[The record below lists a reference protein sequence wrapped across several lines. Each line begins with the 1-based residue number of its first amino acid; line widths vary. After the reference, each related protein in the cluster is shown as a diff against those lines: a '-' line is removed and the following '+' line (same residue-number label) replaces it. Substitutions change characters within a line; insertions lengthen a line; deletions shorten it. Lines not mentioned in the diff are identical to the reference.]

1 MLEPP
6 ETGTN
11 TGTEP
16 AASSVI
22 AVTARGF
29 GDDYPAEV
37 DNAFV
42 RAASVVLL
50 MSLLVYVPWLI
61 GHSNWS
67 YPGVTWPFLL
77 AHVLSLG
84 ALLLK
89 VCTTWTRSVP
99 PPRPVR
105 DGAEPLVGIIIPTA
119 GEPAAMVLR
128 TVVSVLEQE
137 WPTRRRIVL
146 VSDDAHDPA
155 LRAALAPYPV
165 LYHEPPDRYAPDRA
179 GEGKAGNLNSAL
191 DRLYELAPD
200 VEYIETRDAD
210 DELGSNSFL
219 RLAVGQLVHD
229 PSVAYVQTIKE
240 AQVSA
245 GDPFNNRE
253 PRFYRNLMLA
263 KHHANAVFPCGSGLV
278 WRRSA
283 LDEIGG
289 FPTWNLVED
298 LQSGLE
304 ALRRGWRG
312 VYLPIVGA
320 VGQDVPE
327 DVPKVIER
335 RQRWAVDTVRLMVWA
350 DRRGLTVK
358 QNAHFASMLLDY
370 VTAFC
375 TFVYVGV
382 VIAALAGHSPVD
394 DPNASAFL
402 MILPFVL
409 ANEAFLLATNQPF
422 NDRRRRQRNP
432 INDVWR
438 ARVVR
443 TGLSPAYASAT
454 VKAIVGGPRRKPVH
468 RAAPREHARRW
479 HWPQVVPHVLLLTTL
494 LAAVFYSVANHTLME
509 PGTVAISLYF
519 GCLYGGLTASFI
531 ALSWHRPAPR
541 SRDDR

>member
-1 MLEPP
+1 M
-6 ETGTN
+6 
-11 TGTEP
+11 
-16 AASSVI
+16 
-22 AVTARGF
+22 
-29 GDDYPAEV
+29 
-37 DNAFV
+37 
-42 RAASVVLL
+42 
-50 MSLLVYVPWLI
+50 
-61 GHSNWS
+61 
-67 YPGVTWPFLL
+67 TWPFLL
-77 AHVLSLG
+77 AHVLSIG

-99 PPRPVR
+99 PPHPAR
-105 DGAEPLVGIIIPTA
+105 DGAEPLVGIIITA
-119 GEPAAMVLR
+119 CGEPAPVVFR
-128 TVVSVLEQE
+128 TVLSVLEQD
-137 WPTRRRIVL
+137 WPTRRRIVM
-146 VSDDAHDPA
+146 VSDDGHDPA
-155 LRAALAPYPV
+155 LRAALEPFPV
-165 LYHEPPDRYAPDRA
+165 LYHEPPLRTAPDRA

-191 DRLYELAPD
+191 GRLYELAPD
-200 VEYIETRDAD
+200 VEYIETRDAA
-210 DELGSNSFL
+210 DELGTNAFL
-219 RLAVGQLVHD
+219 RLTVGQLEHD
-229 PSVAYVQTIKE
+229 PAVAYVQTIRE

-253 PRFYRNLMLA
+253 PRFFRHLMLA

-278 WRRSA
+278 WRRAA

-320 VGQDVPE
+320 VGQDAPE

-335 RQRWAVDTVRLMVWA
+335 RQRWAVDTVRLMVWS
-350 DRRGLTVK
+350 DRRGLTAR

-370 VTAFC
+370 VIAFC

-394 DPNASAFL
+394 DSNTTAFL
-402 MILPFVL
+402 MVLPFVL

-443 TGLSPAYASAT
+443 NGLSPAYASAT
-454 VKAIVGGPRRKPVH
+454 VTAIVGGPRRKPTQKVVSAVSE
-468 RAAPREHARRW
+468 RRRW
-479 HWPQVVPHVLLLTTL
+479 HWPQVVPHVLLLGSLL
-494 LAAVFYSVANHTLME
+494 LAAAYAVLNNTVME
-509 PGTVAISLYF
+509 PGTMVIALYF
-519 GCLYGGLTASFI
+519 GCMYGGLTASFI
-531 ALSWHRPAPR
+531 ALSWRRPSKAR
-541 SRDDR
+541 TAE